1 VTESAVAPVLSL
13 PRTPSAAGFRGW
25 VQQHPLLAY
34 MVLAFGIAWL
44 IMVPMALGS
53 WGLIPFSAS
62 TPLLLFM
69 GYGPTIAA
77 VAVTAAIDGGA
88 GVRRLLG
95 RLLIWRVGPQW
106 YAAALLLVGVVLMAA
121 FGVYMLT
128 GGSPAL
134 PTLSFGLLVDFAVLL
149 VVAGLINGEEIG
161 WRGFALPRLEARFSA
176 LVACLILGAIEGF
189 FHLPI
194 FFTNGPSEAG
204 GQSGMPFHG
213 FLLFSIALAVLF
225 GWLYNNTRGSLL
237 LAYLFHA
244 SVNTWS
250 QILPLDKDGPLF
262 WLPTFGI
269 CIAAVIVVVVFGA
282 KRLSRKPASE
292 LPFETSGG

>member
-1 VTESAVAPVLSL
+1 MTESAAAPALSL

-25 VQQHPLLAY
+25 VRQHPLLAF
-34 MVLAFGIAWL
+34 MVLAFGIPWA
-44 IMVPMALGS
+44 IMAPMVLGS
-53 WGLIPFSAS
+53 WGLISFKAS
-62 TPLLLFM
+62 EPVLLFM

-77 VAVTAAIDGGA
+77 IAVTAAVDGGA

-95 RLLIWRVGPQW
+95 RLLIWRVAPQW
-106 YAAALLLVGVVLMAA
+106 YAAALLLVGVVVMAA
-121 FGVYMLT
+121 IGVYMLMA
-128 GGSPAL
+128 GSPPL
-134 PTLSFGLLVDFAVLL
+134 PALSFGLLVDFVVLL
-149 VVAGLINGEEIG
+149 LLAGLINGEEIG
-161 WRGFALPRLEARFSA
+161 WRGFALPRLEARYSA

-250 QILPLDKDGPLF
+250 NILPLDKDGPLF
-262 WLPTFGI
+262 WLPTLGI
-269 CIAAVIVVVVFGA
+269 CVAAVIVVVVFGA

-292 LPFETSGG
+292 MPFAANSG